1 VEAQNDPILAIVAA
15 ARDVE
20 VTPPNGRDVAPRDTP
35 TDASGI
41 YLQLAA
47 FGSRE
52 NAESYL
58 ARAKLQFEWMAERLQ
73 VRIREGLYRVHAGPY
88 ANPSEAKLAAERMAA
103 ALGAKPVLTR

>member
-1 VEAQNDPILAIVAA
+1 VREPPP
-15 ARDVE
+15 RE
-20 VTPPNGRDVAPRDTP
+20 TPVDYAGV
-35 TDASGI
+35 

-73 VRIREGLYRVHAGPY
+73 VRTREGLYRVHAGPY
-88 ANPSEAKLAAERMAA
+88 ASPDEARAAAERMAA
-103 ALGAKPVLTR
+103 ALGAKPVLVR